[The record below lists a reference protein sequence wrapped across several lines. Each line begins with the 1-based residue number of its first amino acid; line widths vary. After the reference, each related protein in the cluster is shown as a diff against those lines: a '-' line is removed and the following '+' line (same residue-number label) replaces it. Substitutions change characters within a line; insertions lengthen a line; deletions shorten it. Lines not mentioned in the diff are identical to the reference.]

1 MSKVILIEDDPLDA
15 ALAIRNLR
23 KGGMQEEIVHLS
35 DGQEF
40 LTYLKEDPARL
51 KNASLVMLDLKM
63 PRFSGFDV
71 LQAMKDDNLLGHF
84 PIVVFSSS
92 RDRGDVERAYALG
105 CNAYVLKP
113 ISPTEYRSTIMQIQ
127 DFWLRTN
134 ILPAA

>member
-23 KGGMQEEIVHLS
+23 KGGMNEEIVHLT

-40 LTYLKEDPARL
+40 LSYLRHDPSRL
-51 KNASLVMLDLKM
+51 KDASLVLLDLNM

-71 LQAMKDDNLLGHF
+71 LDAMQKDNLQGHF

-92 RDRGDVERAYALG
+92 RDRGDVERAYTLG